1 MRRAKCASV
10 VTSGI
15 RGGAVLRYVRVYAC
29 VRDKSPTHMCARAR
43 ALVCACVHVG
53 EYERVQGEARAVRA
67 VTQHSVR
74 ASCVRGKLC
83 GTGRWDSTDMGC
95 HVRRAYGWFGLLKN
109 S

>member
-15 RGGAVLRYVRVYAC
+15 RGGAVLRYVYVYACAIKGRRIRVYARMF
-29 VRDKSPTHMCARAR
+29 VNTNAYRVKREQRKRDTTFRPRI
-43 ALVCACVHVG
+43 VCTRKIMWH
-53 EYERVQGEARAVRA
+53 
-67 VTQHSVR
+67 TS
-74 ASCVRGKLC
+74 
-83 GTGRWDSTDMGC
+83 RWDSTDMGC